1 MCAVKNTVDPWVARR
16 LGLVRTQSIASEI
29 RLNNCLSNDDN
40 LILQRDEHFYA
51 QLDALR
57 EKQLH
62 YAIQRSTYYAASG
75 YHQFSTVNWQDM
87 PLISQEIL
95 RVQHLQMVCTSSSN
109 IDRIVTLMSSG
120 TTGDPKRIYFTRS
133 DQSDTIQYFKVGMD
147 SFTTPGDKVVIWL
160 PNSRPG
166 SISELLAE
174 ALKLGGKQPKCYGV
188 MNHLS
193 SAYKQLMEETPDV
206 IVGIPLQILALA
218 KYTEIVGTPIRIK
231 SVLLSTDAISDT
243 VVKTL
248 ERLWH
253 CKVYRYFG
261 MTEMGYGGGIECE
274 VHNGYHL
281 YESDF
286 YIEIINP
293 ETGQVVPDGTWGEM
307 VITTL
312 RRHGMP
318 LIRYRTGDV
327 TRIIPEKCACGSNL
341 KRIDRIQHRVKDTIE
356 LLPGQLLTRNELDDH
371 LLTLPSLL
379 DYTVQY
385 NTNEEEK
392 QLIMTI
398 YYLGDTIHQDEIL
411 EKLHQL
417 KSIHDAVCSGQ
428 WALEINFEE
437 MLPSSCPSPM
447 KRTICTSK

>member
-1 MCAVKNTVDPWVARR
+1 
-16 LGLVRTQSIASEI
+16 
-29 RLNNCLSNDDN
+29 
-40 LILQRDEHFYA
+40 
-51 QLDALR
+51 
-57 EKQLH
+57 
-62 YAIQRSTYYAASG
+62 
-75 YHQFSTVNWQDM
+75 
-87 PLISQEIL
+87 
-95 RVQHLQMVCTSSSN
+95 
-109 IDRIVTLMSSG
+109 
-120 TTGDPKRIYFTRS
+120 
-133 DQSDTIQYFKVGMD
+133 
-147 SFTTPGDKVVIWL
+147 
-160 PNSRPG
+160 
-166 SISELLAE
+166 
-174 ALKLGGKQPKCYGV
+174 
-188 MNHLS
+188 
-193 SAYKQLMEETPDV
+193 MEETPDV

-428 WALEINFEE
+428 WALKINFEE